1 MKFPKSSNIGSALL
15 IAVLVILMFCNSYGF
30 KLGLQSACL
39 FLASLWLFFYA
50 LNRDD

>member
-1 MKFPKSSNIGSALL
+1 MKFPKSSNIGSGLL
-15 IAVLVILMFCNSYGF
+15 IAILVTLMFCNSYGT
-30 KLGLQSACL
+30 KLGLQAATL